1 MVEVQTSMMLSKEFP
16 LLILNKNTFD
26 QRALVLISKLL
37 VADDIIFSC

>member
-26 QRALVLISKLL
+26 QSALVLISKLL
-37 VADDIIFSC
+37 ITDDVIFSC